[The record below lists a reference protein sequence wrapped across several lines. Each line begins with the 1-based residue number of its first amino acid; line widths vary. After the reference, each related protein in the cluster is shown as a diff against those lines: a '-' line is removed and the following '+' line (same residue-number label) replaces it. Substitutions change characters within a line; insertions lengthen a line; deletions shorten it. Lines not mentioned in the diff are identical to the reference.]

1 MSPLGFASLRGK
13 RGVELGRDGE
23 IHWRAGGA
31 LRSARVSD
39 PDDARL
45 VRPDGLAIRGL
56 RHERGWSPR
65 DLAAAIAEAE
75 RTANGRGAIIAPRVL
90 VAVEERNAPIAY
102 ATLCLIAAGLD
113 CNPVEVVLED
123 PFVPVAPTPLR

>member
-1 MSPLGFASLRGK
+1 LAGASCAKK
-13 RGVELGRDGE
+13 R
-23 IHWRAGGA
+23 A
-31 LRSARVSD
+31 VSGD
-39 PDDARL
+39 SEDARL

-90 VAVEERNAPIAY
+90 LAVEERNAPIAY

-123 PFVPVAPTPLR
+123 PFVPPPARSQM

>member
-1 MSPLGFASLRGK
+1 MRCCAKQRALGK
-13 RGVELGRDGE
+13 QDE
-23 IHWRAGGA
+23 
-31 LRSARVSD
+31 
-39 PDDARL
+39 DARL

-75 RTANGRGAIIAPRVL
+75 QTANGRGAIIAPRVL
-90 VAVEERNAPIAY
+90 LAVEERNAPISY

-113 CNPVEVVLED
+113 CNPVEVVIED
-123 PFVPVAPTPLR
+123 PFVPAPPAR